1 MISFC
6 CHPSDFSET
15 NTVFILHV
23 QGAEHDPVTWAYR
36 TFEMVHWL
44 NIRAPDPVM
53 VCIIF
58 FLQFFLE
65 TVASIV
71 ISLLICL
78 HETDLGLY
86 SVGPDSFPLAASV
99 ALAKRAIWEYFIGIR
114 VVVWNVIVFLRT
126 GEND

>member
-1 MISFC
+1 
-6 CHPSDFSET
+6 
-15 NTVFILHV
+15 
-23 QGAEHDPVTWAYR
+23 
-36 TFEMVHWL
+36 MVHWL

-53 VCIIF
+53 VRIIF

-86 SVGPDSFPLAASV
+86 SVGPDSFPLAAGV
-99 ALAKRAIWEYFIGIR
+99 ALAKRAI
-114 VVVWNVIVFLRT
+114 
-126 GEND
+126 